1 MNTSNSV
8 QTLLVNIEIV
18 EFNSTVPKNG
28 TTMPG
33 HCPGHWDTAQLQD
46 TVPTIQKVGHCPR
59 SQDTVLELTFFQ

>member
-1 MNTSNSV
+1 MNTSNAV

-33 HCPGHWDTAQLQD
+33 HCPKH
-46 TVPTIQKVGHCPR
+46 PKVGHCPR
-59 SQDTVLELTFFQ
+59 SQDTVLELTFF